1 MVFLLLKVPVSHFL
15 ISQLLY
21 YLKHWS
27 MILQS
32 KSLFKLYAFGKYLA
46 PTLSICSYESVEQ
59 VISQMCNESVVAVN
73 VFSLLCSLYCSI
85 QTSQNLH
92 LTHSCG
98 FFHSCFRAAS
108 VVVKH
113 SVDILL

>member
-1 MVFLLLKVPVSHFL
+1 MEITPDHALRLQGESSRPIAFIVFLLLKVAISHFL

-46 PTLSICSYESVEQ
+46 LTLSICCYESVEQ
-59 VISQMCNESVVAVN
+59 VISRMCNESVVAVN
-73 VFSLLCSLYCSI
+73 VFSLL
-85 QTSQNLH
+85 
-92 LTHSCG
+92 
-98 FFHSCFRAAS
+98 
-108 VVVKH
+108 
-113 SVDILL
+113 